1 MKATVVGTRIWVLL
15 SLCLL
20 GLCLL
25 ALPAAAQEPQWI
37 WSSAHQK
44 NKVPAGDCFF
54 RKSFDLKSPEL
65 GEVQITADNKFEL
78 FVNDKPVG
86 KGEDW
91 RQLQVFDVSKHL
103 RKGRN
108 CIAVKVSNTDVGS
121 AGLVARVLIKENGS
135 TFESY
140 STNKSWKTSV
150 RKYKSWANPDFPD
163 REWIGAKSYGTL
175 NSTLPWGDEVVF
187 AGEGSRFQIGEEFTV
202 ERLMRDD
209 EVGSL
214 IAMTFDSK
222 GNILASREG
231 GHLLLLTDDDNNGTH
246 DTVTTFCDQIK
257 NVQGILAL
265 GTRVFAVGDGPEG
278 VALYRLRDADRDG
291 VAEEIKTL
299 VPIRGSRGEHGAH
312 AVRLGPDGMLYVIV
326 GDHAR
331 VGATPGTRSP
341 YRNSYEGDLIQPR
354 QKDPGG
360 HAVGIPAP
368 GGTIF
373 RTDADGSFVE
383 IVAGGLRNSY
393 DFAFNQA
400 GELFTYDAD
409 MEWDMGA
416 PWYRPTRINHVTAGA
431 ELGWRSG
438 WAKWPS
444 YYLDSLPAAINL
456 GAGSPT
462 GVEFYN
468 HTAFPERYRGAMFG
482 CDWATGKIHCVRF
495 ERYGASYRA
504 KSEVFVEG
512 RPLNATDIAVGPDG
526 ALYFCTGGR
535 GTDGGVYRIRWT
547 ADQPNDQQANADSAS
562 SIQDALALPQLD
574 ADWAKA
580 KVAGIKRNAGD
591 AWGNDL
597 ATLAT
602 TTDRKTSDRLRAI
615 DLLNT
620 FGPSPSE
627 PLLLELTADKSTDI
641 RARAARLLYAHR
653 TATSRDTLVRLL
665 GDDDPFVR
673 RVACE
678 SLIRL
683 GTPAPAKKFVTLLAD
698 PDRFVAFAARRALE
712 QLSLEDWARQVLD
725 HSDPTAFCRGAVA
738 LMAVSPNA
746 QAAKAVLPR
755 CQQLLGE
762 SNEAKPSPE
771 RIRLQL
777 DLLRV
782 AQLTLI
788 HGKFAA
794 TTVSTL
800 GPVLL
805 EKYPSGN
812 DAIDRELVR
821 LLVSLQV
828 PGSAQRFA
836 TQMESDIAD
845 TEKIH
850 LGAYASRLNAGWTPE
865 AKQTFL
871 KFYEV
876 SRAVPGGYSVDGYL
890 EKFARDFFARMTP
903 TEARKIIVTG
913 HEWPTS
919 ALSLLATLPVDP
931 GADLLAELRVLDGRV
946 QPLCAKSDTYR
957 RLRVGIL
964 AVLGR
969 SGEAE
974 SLAHLRDIYNAEPAQ
989 RTTVAITLAQHPKG
1003 ENWTYL
1009 VDSIKTV
1016 EGRVAHEV
1024 LRSLATVA
1032 KRPQQP
1038 EPYRQVILLGLRLGE
1053 NGAPLALQLL
1063 NHWSSQGSPPATS
1076 DWQTQ
1081 LAGWQQWY
1089 AKHFPGAPPA
1099 ELPVDSGRD
1108 RWSYDE
1114 LQAFLR
1120 TGSGRAGVAGRGLA
1134 AFTKAQC
1141 FKCHRCRGQ
1150 GETLG
1155 PDLSTVARRFQQQEL
1170 LESIVYPSHNISDQ
1184 YASKVVTS
1192 NGRSHVGVVIA
1203 RSEAG
1208 ITLLLSDGD
1217 KVDFAHADIDNL
1229 EVSRLSVM
1237 PTGLLNKLS
1246 LSEVADLFAFLE
1258 DHPNKEVVQNDIAQK
1273 REPQKNAPAKR

>member
-1 MKATVVGTRIWVLL
+1 MKAIAVGTHILLLFVLNFL
-15 SLCLL
+15 SLDTLK
-20 GLCLL
+20 
-25 ALPAAAQEPQWI
+25 AQEPQWI

-44 NKVPAGDCFF
+44 NEVPAGDCFF
-54 RKSFDLKSPEL
+54 RKSFDLKAPEL
-65 GEVQITADNKFEL
+65 GEVQITADNRFEL
-78 FVNDKPVG
+78 FVNNQPVG

-91 RQLQVFDVSKHL
+91 RQLQVYDISKHL

-108 CIAVKVSNTDVGS
+108 CVAVKVTNTDVGS
-121 AGLVARVLIKENGS
+121 AGLVARVLIKENGG

-150 RKYKSWANPDFPD
+150 RQYQSWSNPDFPD
-163 REWIGAKSYGTL
+163 REWVGATSYGAL
-175 NSTLPWGDEVVF
+175 NATLPWGDEIVF
-187 AGEGSRFQIGEEFTV
+187 AGEGSRFKIGEEFTV

-214 IAMTFDSK
+214 IAMTFDAQ

-231 GHLLLLTDDDNNGTH
+231 GHLMLLSDSDHNGTH
-246 DTVTTFCDQIK
+246 DTVSVFSDQIK

-291 VAEEIKTL
+291 VADEIKAL

-331 VGATPGTRSP
+331 VGPQSGPRSP
-341 YRNSYEGDLIQPR
+341 YRNAYEGDLIQPR
-354 QKDPGG
+354 QEDPQG

-373 RTDADGSFVE
+373 RTDAEGSFVE
-383 IVAGGLRNSY
+383 LVAGGLRNSY
-393 DFAFNQA
+393 DFAFNEA
-400 GELFTYDAD
+400 GEIFTYDAD
-409 MEWDMGA
+409 MEWDRGA

-444 YYLDSLPAAINL
+444 YYLDSLPAAINI

-495 ERYGASYRA
+495 ERKGASYRA
-504 KSEVFVEG
+504 QSEVFVEG
-512 RPLNATDIAVGPDG
+512 RPLNVTDLAVGPDG

-547 ADQPNDQQANADSAS
+547 KHPAHTNANAPTNLAT
-562 SIQDALALPQLD
+562 ALRQPQLD

-580 KVAGIKRNAGD
+580 KIASVKQRLGQ
-591 AWGNDL
+591 AWNQQL
-597 ATLAT
+597 TTLAT
-602 TTDRKTSDRLRAI
+602 SAKRETSDRLRALN
-615 DLLNT
+615 LLTT
-620 FGPSPSE
+620 FGPPPSE
-627 PLLLELTADKSTDI
+627 QLLTQLTDDKSVDI

-653 TATSRDTLVRLL
+653 TATSRDVLVNLL

-678 SLIRL
+678 TLTRFGS
-683 GTPAPAKKFVTLLAD
+683 PAPAEVFVALLAD
-698 PDRFVAFAARRALE
+698 SDRFVSFAARRALE
-712 QLSLEDWARQVLD
+712 QLPPEKWARLVLD
-725 HSDPTAFCRGAVA
+725 HPNHAAFCQGAVA
-738 LMAVSPNA
+738 LLAISPLNGQAGQTA
-746 QAAKAVLPR
+746 QAVLPR
-755 CQQLLGE
+755 CQQLLGA
-762 SNEAKPSPE
+762 SQAAKPTATE
-771 RIRLQL
+771 NRLQL
-777 DLLRV
+777 NLLRV
-782 AQLTLI
+782 TQLALAQGQL
-788 HGKFAA
+788 APQS
-794 TTVSTL
+794 VSSL
-800 GPVLL
+800 GPALL
-805 EKYPSGN
+805 KKYPSGN

-821 LLVSLQV
+821 LLVYLQV
-828 PGSAQRFA
+828 PGAAERFA

-850 LGAYASRLNAGWTPE
+850 LGAYASRLKTGWTTDS
-865 AKQTFL
+865 KQAFL

-876 SRAVPGGYSVDGYL
+876 SRAVPGGYSVSAYL
-890 EKFARDFFARMTP
+890 EHFARDFFAQMTP
-903 TEARKIIVTG
+903 TESRTIITTG
-913 HEWPTS
+913 EQWPTS
-919 ALSLLATLPVDP
+919 ALSLLATLPENP
-931 GADLLAELRVLDGRV
+931 GADLLAELRALDGRI

-957 RLRVGIL
+957 RLRVGIM

-974 SLAHLRDIYNAEPAQ
+974 SLAHLRNIYNAEPAQ
-989 RTTVAITLAQHPKG
+989 RTTVAITLTQHPQG
-1003 ENWTYL
+1003 ENWSYL
-1009 VDSIKTV
+1009 VDAIKTV

-1024 LRSLATVA
+1024 LRSLATVSE
-1032 KRPQQP
+1032 RPQQP
-1038 EPYRQVILLGLRLGE
+1038 EPYRQVILLGLRLGN

-1063 NHWSSQGSPPATS
+1063 DHWSGQKPQPSTS
-1076 DWQTQ
+1076 DWQTK

-1099 ELPVDSGRD
+1099 ELPVDSGQD
-1108 RWSYDE
+1108 KWSHDE
-1114 LQAFLR
+1114 LLAYLR
-1120 TGSGRAGVAGRGLA
+1120 TRSGRAGDAQRGRT
-1134 AFTKAQC
+1134 AFTKADC
-1141 FKCHRCRGQ
+1141 FKCHRCGGQ
-1150 GETLG
+1150 GETVG
-1155 PDLSTVARRFQQQEL
+1155 PDLTTVAQRFQQQEL

-1184 YASKVVTS
+1184 YASKLVTS
-1192 NGRSHVGVVIA
+1192 NGRTYAGLVIP
-1203 RSEAG
+1203 RGEAG
-1208 ITLLLSDGD
+1208 ITLLLSDGEKID
-1217 KVDFAHADIDNL
+1217 LAHADIEDL
-1229 EVSRLSVM
+1229 QVSSQSVM
-1237 PTGLLNKLS
+1237 PTGLLNKLT

-1258 DHPNKEVVQNDIAQK
+1258 NRPTSPTTQKNIAQRDVVQKKASSK
-1273 REPQKNAPAKR
+1273 R

>member
-1 MKATVVGTRIWVLL
+1 MKATVVDTRIWVLL
-15 SLCLL
+15 ISCLL
-20 GLCLL
+20 M
-25 ALPAAAQEPQWI
+25 LPATAQEPQWI

-44 NKVPAGDCFF
+44 NKVPEGDCFF
-54 RKSFDLKSPEL
+54 RKSFHLKAPEL
-65 GEVQITADNKFEL
+65 GEVQITADNQFEL
-78 FVNDKPVG
+78 FVNDQPVG

-108 CIAVKVSNTDVGS
+108 CIAVKVSNTEVGS

-140 STNKSWKTSV
+140 STNRSWKTSV
-150 RKYKSWANPDFPD
+150 RKYQSWANPDFPD
-163 REWIGAKSYGTL
+163 AEWVGAKSYGAL
-175 NSTLPWGDEVVF
+175 NSTLPWGNEVVF

-202 ERLMRDD
+202 ERLMRDN

-231 GHLLLLTDDDNNGTH
+231 GHLLLLTDSDNNGTH
-246 DTVTTFCDQIK
+246 DTVSTFSDEIK

-291 VAEEIKTL
+291 VAEEIKAL

-354 QKDPGG
+354 QEDPGG

-444 YYLDSLPAAINL
+444 YYLDSLPATINL

-462 GVEFYN
+462 GIEFYN
-468 HTAFPERYRGAMFG
+468 HTAFPKRYHGALFG
-482 CDWATGKIHCVRF
+482 CDWATGKIHCIRF
-495 ERYGASYRA
+495 ERQGATYRA
-504 KSEVFVEG
+504 ESEVFAEG

-547 ADQPNDQQANADSAS
+547 KHTAKTDMPTNIEEALQQ
-562 SIQDALALPQLD
+562 PQLD

-580 KVAGIKRNAGD
+580 KVVGVKQRLGKD
-591 AWGNDL
+591 WGTELTELAAEEDL
-597 ATLAT
+597 VVA
-602 TTDRKTSDRLRAI
+602 DRLRAI
-615 DLLNT
+615 DLLVA

-627 PLLLELTADKSTDI
+627 KLLTKLTNDTSVEL
-641 RARAARLLYAHR
+641 RARAARLLFAHR
-653 TATSRDTLVRLL
+653 TATCRDTLVDLL
-665 GDDDPFVR
+665 EDDDPFVR

-678 SLIRL
+678 TLTRFGS
-683 GTPAPAKKFVTLLAD
+683 PAPAKVFVALLGD
-698 PDRFVAFAARRALE
+698 SDHFVAFAARRALE
-712 QLSLEDWARQVLD
+712 QLPPEQWGRQVLD
-725 HSDPTAFCRGAVA
+725 APSPAAFCQGAVA
-738 LMAVSPNA
+738 LLAVSPNTQTA
-746 QAAKAVLPR
+746 QAIMPR
-755 CQQLLGE
+755 WEQLISE
-762 SNEAKPSPE
+762 STAAEPTPADT
-771 RIRLQL
+771 RLQL

-782 AQLTLI
+782 AQLAMH
-788 HGKFAA
+788 HGELSPQNL
-794 TTVSTL
+794 TEL
-800 GPVLL
+800 GPTLL
-805 EKYPSGN
+805 QKYPSGS
-812 DAIDRELVR
+812 DRIDRELVR
-821 LLVSLQV
+821 LLVFLQV
-828 PGSAQRFA
+828 PGAAEKFA
-836 TQMESDIAD
+836 TQMMSDTPD

-850 LGAYASRLNAGWTPE
+850 LGAYAGRLKTGWTTDS
-865 AKQTFL
+865 KQAFL

-876 SRAVPGGYSVDGYL
+876 SRAVPGGYSMSAYL
-890 EKFARDFFARMTP
+890 EEFARDFFAMMTP
-903 TEARKIIVTG
+903 SESRRIITSG
-913 HEWPTS
+913 EDWPTS
-919 ALSLLATLPVDP
+919 ALSLLATLPENP
-931 GADLLAELRVLDGRV
+931 GATLLAELRALDSRV
-946 QPLCAKSDTYR
+946 KPLCEKNDTYR
-957 RLRVGIL
+957 RLRVGIM

-969 SGEAE
+969 SGEAD
-974 SLAHLRDIYNAEPAQ
+974 SLEYLRGIYSEEPDQ
-989 RTTVAITLAQHPKG
+989 RKTVAITLAQHPQG

-1016 EGRVAHEV
+1016 EGRVAQEV
-1024 LRSLATVA
+1024 LRSLAQVDE
-1032 KRPQQP
+1032 RPQQP
-1038 EPYRQVILLGLRLGE
+1038 EPYRQVILLGLRLGD

-1063 NHWSSQGSPPATS
+1063 DHWSGQQPQRASD
-1076 DWQTQ
+1076 DWQTK
-1081 LAGWQQWY
+1081 LANWQQWY
-1089 AKHFPGAPPA
+1089 IQHFPGAPPA
-1099 ELPVDSGRD
+1099 ELPVDTGED
-1108 RWSYDE
+1108 KWSYDE
-1114 LQAFLR
+1114 LLAFLR
-1120 TGSGRAGVAGRGLA
+1120 TGSGRAGNAERGEA
-1134 AFTKAQC
+1134 AFAKAEC
-1141 FKCHRCRGQ
+1141 FKCHRCGGQ

-1155 PDLSTVARRFQQQEL
+1155 PDLTTVTQRFQQQEL
-1170 LESIVYPSHNISDQ
+1170 LESILYPSHNISDQ
-1184 YASKVVTS
+1184 YASKIVSS
-1192 NGRSHVGVVIA
+1192 NGRSYVGLVIP
-1203 RSEAG
+1203 RGEEG
-1208 ITLLLSDGD
+1208 ITVLLSDGE
-1217 KVDFAHADIDNL
+1217 KVDLAHNNIENL
-1229 EVSRLSVM
+1229 DVSRLSVM

-1258 DHPNKEVVQNDIAQK
+1258 KRPTGEVAIK
-1273 REPQKNAPAKR
+1273 PLPKKLTPRR